1 MFTLPID
8 NYGHIEYNRI
18 KIREGTTET
27 VYLLLRAGAVGR
39 NLKLTNMKLP
49 QPGEAESA
57 QDLQA
62 IYL

>member
-1 MFTLPID
+1 MSMD
-8 NYGHIEYNRI
+8 NYGNIEYNII
-18 KIREGTTET
+18 KLREGTTET

-39 NLKLTNMKLP
+39 NLKLTNIKLP

-57 QDLQA
+57 HNLQA